1 LNLSCLPV
9 TTCELFVRHNP
20 TLLAMIEKFKILV
33 ADDNPDKRLLL
44 TVALHEADYEVLC
57 VNDGN
62 AALRSI
68 ETLQP
73 DLVIA
78 DVFLPKVDGYELAR
92 RIRSNPQTKF
102 IPVVLLA
109 TGHMDAEDARRS
121 AEVGALAY
129 ITDPTDI
136 DLLLGRVQTLLDFKA
151 YLDACEED
159 AFTDYLTG
167 LANRRRFEKVLRK
180 EVSRSTRYEREF
192 CLLWLDIDNFKQIN
206 DKYGHGAGDEV
217 IKTIARI
224 LQKGIRGIDL
234 AARVGGEEFGV
245 LLPETNFESGYDVA
259 ERLRKAIKKIRIPN
273 VGYVTASFGI
283 SSFPLH
289 GKNSKNLIAKADTAM
304 YEAKRLGRNRIER
317 AATKTNR
324 TKALSVTS
332 KG

>member
-1 LNLSCLPV
+1 
-9 TTCELFVRHNP
+9 
-20 TLLAMIEKFKILV
+20 MIEKFKILV
-33 ADDNPDKRLLL
+33 ADDNADKRLLL
-44 TVALHEADYEVLC
+44 TVALQTAGYEVSS
-57 VNDGN
+57 VNDGS

-68 ETLQP
+68 ETFQP

-78 DVFLPKVDGYELAR
+78 DVLMPKIDGYELAR

-102 IPVVLLA
+102 IPVVLQT
-109 TGHMDAEDARRS
+109 TGHTDAQDARRS

-136 DLLLGRVQTLLDFKA
+136 DLVLARVQTLLDFKA
-151 YLDACEED
+151 YLDECEME

-167 LANRRRFEKVLRK
+167 LANRRRFEKALHK
-180 EVSRSTRYEREF
+180 EITRSSRYERTF

-217 IKTIARI
+217 IKIVARI

-234 AARVGGEEFGV
+234 AARVGGEEFAV
-245 LLPETNFESGYDVA
+245 LLPETDFESGCEVA
-259 ERLRKAIKKIRIPN
+259 ERLHMAIKNIKIPN
-273 VGYVTASFGI
+273 VGCVTASFGVA
-283 SSFPLH
+283 SFPQH
-289 GKNSKNLIAKADTAM
+289 GKNSKNLVTAADTAM
-304 YEAKRLGRNRIER
+304 YEAKRLGRDRIER

-324 TKALSVTS
+324 TRALSVTS